1 MICSWWHWARVSNC
15 QCYVH
20 TEVGKCQPAV
30 GLLLSWRERRLQALP
45 TFGAAGTLCSKA
57 AGQESQHRGSW
68 LPAMQSPNP
77 AQRPPWRLWK
87 VLAMWIRSVCLQTSK
102 QLSVLSSTTKV
113 TTRWDWYQKVAQTQK
128 QAGPKM
134 FWRQRWCTLCLRGEG
149 RNRQELT
156 PVNTYPDD
164 RQARVATWEQ
174 INFHPSL
181 K

>member
-1 MICSWWHWARVSNC
+1 MALSKGIQVPMLRSYRGGEMTACCGVAAFLKSEETSSPPHIWCCRDPVFKGSRTG
-15 QCYVH
+15 V
-20 TEVGKCQPAV
+20 PA
-30 GLLLSWRERRLQALP
+30 Q
-45 TFGAAGTLCSKA
+45 
-57 AGQESQHRGSW
+57 GQ
-68 LPAMQSPNP
+68 LAPCTMQSPNP
-77 AQRPPWRLWK
+77 TQRPPWRFWN

-113 TTRWDWYQKVAQTQK
+113 TTRWDWYQKMARTQK

-164 RQARVATWEQ
+164 RQARVATWKW